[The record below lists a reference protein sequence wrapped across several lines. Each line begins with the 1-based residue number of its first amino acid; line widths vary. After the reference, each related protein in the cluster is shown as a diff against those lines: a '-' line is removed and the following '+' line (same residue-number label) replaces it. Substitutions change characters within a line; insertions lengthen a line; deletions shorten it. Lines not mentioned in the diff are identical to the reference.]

1 MFAVPPDQQTEIFAK
16 VPPELRITDRPSE
29 WARIRR
35 GGTPTDCFLEGPSF
49 DREGNLYVVE
59 TAHGRI
65 FRIAP
70 DGQFTVAAEYDGA
83 PNGLKI
89 HKDGTIY
96 IADHKWGVMKMD
108 PRSGK
113 VEPHC
118 VRNGFDSFIGVND
131 LFFASNGDLYFTDQG
146 ASDLKE
152 PVGRVFRLKADGKLE
167 LLLSGV
173 ASPNGLVMTPD
184 EKALLLAVTRANCI
198 WRLPLGADGSVGKV
212 GLFIQLSGSA
222 GGGPDG
228 LAIDMDGNLAIAH
241 AYMKSVWLFNPFG
254 EPILR
259 VRSCAGV
266 ATTNIAYGGDDG
278 KTLYITESQ
287 TGSIL
292 RCPMPVAGKPMYSHA

>member
-1 MFAVPPDQQTEIFAK
+1 MFVAPPDQETELFTR
-16 VPPELRITDRPSE
+16 VPDALRFKNRASE
-29 WARIRR
+29 WVRIRR
-35 GGTPTDCFLEGPSF
+35 GGAPTDCFLEGPSF
-49 DREGNLYVVE
+49 DRQGNLYVVDI
-59 TAHGRI
+59 AYGRI
-65 FRIAP
+65 LRISPA
-70 DGQFTVAAEYDGA
+70 GEWTVTAEYDGA

-96 IADHKWGVMKMD
+96 IADHKWGIMKMD
-108 PRSGK
+108 PATGK

-118 VRNGFDSFIGVND
+118 VRSGFDSFLGVND
-131 LFFASNGDLYFTDQG
+131 LFFAANGDLYFTDQG
-146 ASDLKE
+146 ASDLRE
-152 PVGRVFRLKADGKLE
+152 PNGRVFRLRAAGKLE
-167 LLLSGV
+167 LILGGL

-198 WRLPLGADGSVGKV
+198 VRLPLAPDGSLGKV

-228 LAIDMDGNLAIAH
+228 LAIDEAGNLAIAH
-241 AYMKSVWLFNPFG
+241 AYMKTVWLFNTFG

-259 VRSCAGV
+259 IRSCAGL
-266 ATTNIAYGGDDG
+266 ATTNIAFGGPDR

-292 RCPMPVAGKPMYSHA
+292 RCPMPAAGKPMYSHA

>member
-1 MFAVPPDQQTEIFAK
+1 MFPVPPDVQTEVFTR
-16 VPPELRITDRPSE
+16 VPDSLRRPDKPSE

-35 GGTPTDCFLEGPSF
+35 GGTPTDVFLEGPSF
-49 DREGNLYVVE
+49 DRAGNLYVVD

-65 FRIAP
+65 LQISP
-70 DGQFTVAAEYDGA
+70 GGDWSVAAEYDGA

-96 IADHKWGVMKMD
+96 IADHKWGIMKMA
-108 PRSGK
+108 PGSGK

-118 VRNGFDSFIGVND
+118 IRDGFDSFIGVND

-146 ASDLKE
+146 ASDLRE
-152 PVGRVFRLKADGKLE
+152 PNGRVFRLSAQGKLE
-167 LLLSGV
+167 LILSGI

-198 WRLPLGADGSVGKV
+198 WRLPLTADGKLGKV
-212 GLFIQLSGSA
+212 GLFIQLTGSA

-228 LAIDMDGNLAIAH
+228 LAVDEAGNLLVAH
-241 AYMKSVWLFNPFG
+241 AYMKTVWVFNTFG
-254 EPILR
+254 EPIHR
-259 VRSCAGV
+259 IRSCAGV
-266 ATTNIAYGGDDG
+266 ATTNIAFGGPDR

-292 RCPMPVAGKPMYSHA
+292 RATLPTAGRVMYSHM